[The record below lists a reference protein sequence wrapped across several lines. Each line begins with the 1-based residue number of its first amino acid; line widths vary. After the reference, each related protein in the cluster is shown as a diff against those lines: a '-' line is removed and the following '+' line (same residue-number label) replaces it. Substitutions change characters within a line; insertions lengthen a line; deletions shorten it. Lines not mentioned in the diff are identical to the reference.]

1 MRLSMSVLF
10 LAVSLL
16 WAPSV
21 RAADSV
27 KLAVMYFENQG
38 NPDLEMLKV
47 GLAQMLITDL
57 SAEKRFEVVERTRLN
72 ELLAE
77 QDLQKTQAVDQE
89 TAVNL
94 GRIIGARYMVLGSY
108 FEMMGQLRVDA
119 RVVDVETSRIV
130 SVGARH
136 AATDL
141 WDLHDEMVQAIAGA
155 VADAEVRRGAWDK
168 AHPPQPRLRMRG
180 DSGAA
185 LDDES
190 DAVAQVDSADDA
202 VLDDESYGMGE
213 GVVVQSA
220 PGALRRGSARR
231 GSPGPKAS
239 KKSSKKSSGGKV
251 ASAEPAPP
259 PPAPE
264 PAAESEVPAD
274 STPAAPKDPMGA
286 AIAFSEGLDFLDRKD
301 MTRARKRFERALE
314 LDPELED
321 ARSELASL
329 SI

>member
-1 MRLSMSVLF
+1 MRLTLSVF
-10 LAVSLL
+10 LLAASLL
-16 WAPSV
+16 WSPAV
-21 RAADSV
+21 RATDATTI
-27 KLAVMYFENQG
+27 AVMYFENQG

-47 GLAQMLITDL
+47 GMAQMLITDL
-57 SAEKRFEVVERTRLN
+57 SAEKRFEVIERTRLN
-72 ELLAE
+72 ELMAE
-77 QDLQKTQAVDQE
+77 LDLQKTEAVDQA

-108 FEMMGQLRVDA
+108 FELMGQLRVDA

-130 SVGARH
+130 SVGVRQP
-136 AATDL
+136 ATDL
-141 WDLHDEMVQAIAGA
+141 WNLHDELVGAIADA
-155 VADAEVRRGAWDK
+155 VAEAELRRGAWDK

-185 LDDES
+185 RDNDDES
-190 DAVAQVDSADDA
+190 
-202 VLDDESYGMGE
+202 
-213 GVVVQSA
+213 A
-220 PGALRRGSARR
+220 PQLQRGGARR
-231 GSPGPKAS
+231 GAPAPRPAS
-239 KKSSKKSSGGKV
+239 KKSKKKSSGGKV
-251 ASAEPAPP
+251 GSAEPAPAP
-259 PPAPE
+259 PTPE
-264 PAAESEVPAD
+264 PAAEAEATAE
-274 STPAAPKDPMGA
+274 STPAPPKDPMGA

>member
-1 MRLSMSVLF
+1 MRLPLTALF
-10 LAVSLL
+10 LAASLL
-16 WAPSV
+16 WAPAV

-27 KLAVMYFENQG
+27 KLAVMYFENSG

-77 QDLQKTQAVDQE
+77 LELQKTATVDQE

-94 GRIIGARYMVLGSY
+94 GRVIGARYMVLGSY

-119 RVVDVETSRIV
+119 RIVDVETSRIV
-130 SVGARH
+130 SVGARQ

-141 WDLHDEMVQAIAGA
+141 WALHDALVGAIASA
-155 VADAEVRRGAWDK
+155 VADAEQRRGAWDE

-180 DSGAA
+180 ATEGAA
-185 LDDES
+185 EPAAAS
-190 DAVAQVDSADDA
+190 EQ
-202 VLDDESYGMGE
+202 
-213 GVVVQSA
+213 
-220 PGALRRGSARR
+220 PKTSAR
-231 GSPGPKAS
+231 GKAS
-239 KKSSKKSSGGKV
+239 
-251 ASAEPAPP
+251 SAEPAPP
-259 PPAPE
+259 PPPPQA
-264 PAAESEVPAD
+264 
-274 STPAAPKDPMGA
+274 TPAPPKDPMGA